1 MAWKRAGPAEAEG
14 GGVEGAMLIRG
25 DLIGEMRSDLVLV
38 FVQVVLRSRMEEVYE
53 RNPSSPRRRRSYEA
67 RARPAKIALELHV
80 EAFDFVLGF

>member
-1 MAWKRAGPAEAEG
+1 MRWGLDFG
-14 GGVEGAMLIRG
+14 WNIDGIVE
-25 DLIGEMRSDLVLV
+25 
-38 FVQVVLRSRMEEVYE
+38 VVLRSRMEEVYE